1 MQEVNRVIE
10 YFIHAF
16 THLHRDSKK
25 GGAPHKPILL
35 LAIIHEYEL
44 SRISDNKIFITPEL
58 THSFSVFWNQ
68 LVTTEHDQRFAL
80 PFYHLSGEKGNW
92 WQLIPNVGCEIWIEN
107 PGSMRSFGNLSA
119 AVAYA
124 ETDPNL
130 ALLLLTK
137 ESREV
142 LKQIVLKTYFPQK
155 STQPIENQEDAYL
168 DDLRNEVYEP
178 SAEYKTKLLNLKK
191 RLDPET
197 YQIEVY
203 NRSTIFRREVVK
215 IHNESCCVSRLRVS
229 ALFTIT
235 MVDACHIV
243 PFAKDFDNSLTNGI
257 ALCPNLHR
265 AFDRG
270 LISVNENYEVILSSA
285 FKENTQSEFSFSK
298 IEGKTIALPNDKDFW
313 PSLANFE
320 WHRKNVFKR

>member
-1 MQEVNRVIE
+1 M
-10 YFIHAF
+10 
-16 THLHRDSKK
+16 
-25 GGAPHKPILL
+25 
-35 LAIIHEYEL
+35 
-44 SRISDNKIFITPEL
+44 
-58 THSFSVFWNQ
+58 
-68 LVTTEHDQRFAL
+68 
-80 PFYHLSGEKGNW
+80 
-92 WQLIPNVGCEIWIEN
+92 
-107 PGSMRSFGNLSA
+107 
-119 AVAYA
+119 
-124 ETDPNL
+124 
-130 ALLLLTK
+130 
-137 ESREV
+137 
-142 LKQIVLKTYFPQK
+142 VLKTYFPKK
-155 STQPIENQEDAYL
+155 STQPIENQEDGYL
-168 DDLRNEVYEP
+168 DDLKNEVYEP

-203 NRSTIFRREVVK
+203 NRGTIFRREVIK
-215 IHNESCCVSRLRVS
+215 IYNETCCVSELRVS

-270 LISVNENYEVILSSA
+270 LISVNESYEVILSES

-298 IEGKTIALPNDKDFW
+298 IEGKTIALPSDKDFW

-320 WHRKNVFKR
+320 WHRKNVFKK